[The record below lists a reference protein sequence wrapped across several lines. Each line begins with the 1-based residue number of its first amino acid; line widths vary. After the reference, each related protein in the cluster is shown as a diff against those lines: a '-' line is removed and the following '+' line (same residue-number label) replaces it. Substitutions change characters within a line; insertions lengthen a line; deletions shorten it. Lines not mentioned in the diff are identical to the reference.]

1 MVAGAAEAPIVA
13 PYYSLFA
20 LAGVMSRQ
28 TENPKTAM
36 RPFDVDRDGF
46 VIGEGS
52 AFLILEELGH
62 AISRGAR
69 IYCEWAGHGQSC
81 EAFSSF
87 SLHPEGRGM
96 KRALQRLFSTPAPFD
111 AIRM

>member
-36 RPFDVDRDGF
+36 RPFDVDRMASLLAKAPPFSFSKNWGRY
-46 VIGEGS
+46 
-52 AFLILEELGH
+52 LP
-62 AISRGAR
+62 RAR

-87 SLHPEGRGM
+87 SLHPEVV
-96 KRALQRLFSTPAPFD
+96 A
-111 AIRM
+111 